1 MPCNGTR
8 LIEHCKRRT
17 TMVALDRGQGTLRR
31 RCRKQ
36 DVDRQGARSSL
47 NSTPA
52 LMESLRMRMRRQL
65 RRQFKE

>member
-1 MPCNGTR
+1 
-8 LIEHCKRRT
+8 
-17 TMVALDRGQGTLRR
+17 MVALDRGQGTLRR